1 VTRELALAAGGIE
14 GCERDLFTTVEICA
28 DHEDAILGFWSVSRY
43 RNCLQYLPGGGI
55 VRNVAFLF
63 AVAGL
68 LTLGASPQL
77 QNSSKAQDEG
87 ELRRIESETAKF
99 EQLNDS
105 SMTDLIADD
114 WVGLGAKVL
123 TKRDL
128 QANAKQNFA
137 AHNGPNPYTIEKKN
151 IRVDLFGDTAVVTYI
166 KEYRQTPDT
175 TKVYDE
181 DNTDVFTRSSKG
193 WRLRLTKVSPAPVKS
208 N

>member
-1 VTRELALAAGGIE
+1 MRK
-14 GCERDLFTTVEICA
+14 
-28 DHEDAILGFWSVSRY
+28 
-43 RNCLQYLPGGGI
+43 
-55 VRNVAFLF
+55 VAFLF

-68 LTLGASPQL
+68 LVIGASAEL
-77 QNSSKAQDEG
+77 DNSSKAQDES
-87 ELRRIESETAKF
+87 ELRRIESETAKS
-99 EQLNDS
+99 EQQNAS
-105 SMTDLIADD
+105 STTDVLADD

-123 TKRDL
+123 TKNEL
-128 QANAKQNFA
+128 QANVKQNFA
-137 AHNGPNPYTIEKKN
+137 AHNGSNPYTIEKKN

-193 WRLRLTKVSPAPVKS
+193 WRLRLTKVSPAPAKS